1 MLATLGSSAAEGH
14 SNDPGK
20 MFVGG
25 LSWQTTEEGL
35 KDYFSKF
42 GDVAEVMVMRDPTTR
57 HSRGFGFVTFA
68 DTEGVDKVL
77 EFGTH
82 ELDGK
87 KIDPKVAFPRRSNP
101 KMVTRTKKIFV
112 GGLSAATTLEE
123 VKAYFQR
130 FGEIEDAMLM
140 HDKQTNR
147 HRGFGF
153 VTFTNEDMVERVCEV
168 HFHEINNKM
177 VECKKAQP
185 KEVMLP
191 VNIAKGKT
199 SSRALGELLMLQQP
213 SVLNQ
218 SMLGLAPP
226 LGLASPASLRYSPY
240 TVPQASPPGSKLQPH
255 QYAVVP
261 ASIPVSQSQLQSSS
275 QMMQSA
281 FQQQQLQAGQLQ
293 QAMLQ
298 ANLQQLQLLG
308 VDVQGFCQQQQ
319 QGGLGHLLAGQL
331 SCKPRGVL
339 QPAGGQQLQAGYN
352 MNDLMNLQNL
362 QGIDPSGGLQVP
374 IGL

>member
-1 MLATLGSSAAEGH
+1 
-14 SNDPGK
+14 
-20 MFVGG
+20 
-25 LSWQTTEEGL
+25 
-35 KDYFSKF
+35 
-42 GDVAEVMVMRDPTTR
+42 MVMRDPTTK

-68 DTEGVDKVL
+68 DTDGVDKVI

-123 VKAYFQR
+123 
-130 FGEIEDAMLM
+130 AMLM

-191 VNIAKGKT
+191 VNIAKGKSSAAARGLGFPAAAAAYAAAYAGRGYSGYPGLLAAASYGPSGFT
-199 SSRALGELLMLQQP
+199 SYGYFPTTAANVVQAAVSQP
-213 SVLNQ
+213 SLDQ
-218 SMLGLAPP
+218 
-226 LGLASPASLRYSPY
+226 
-240 TVPQASPPGSKLQPH
+240 
-255 QYAVVP
+255 
-261 ASIPVSQSQLQSSS
+261 
-275 QMMQSA
+275 
-281 FQQQQLQAGQLQ
+281 
-293 QAMLQ
+293 
-298 ANLQQLQLLG
+298 
-308 VDVQGFCQQQQ
+308 
-319 QGGLGHLLAGQL
+319 
-331 SCKPRGVL
+331 
-339 QPAGGQQLQAGYN
+339 
-352 MNDLMNLQNL
+352 
-362 QGIDPSGGLQVP
+362 
-374 IGL
+374 

>member
-1 MLATLGSSAAEGH
+1 MLSTLTGSSDNH

-25 LSWQTTEEGL
+25 LSWQTTEDGL

-42 GDVAEVMVMRDPTTR
+42 GEVAEVMVMRDPTTR

-191 VNIAKGKT
+191 VNIAKGKS

-213 SVLNQ
+213 GLLNNCS
-218 SMLGLAPP
+218 SMLGAMQP
-226 LGLASPASLRYSPY
+226 LGLTSPSSLRYSPY
-240 TVPQASPPGSKLQPH
+240 TVPQTSPPTKQLPP
-255 QYAVVP
+255 QYALSMIP
-261 ASIPVSQSQLQSSS
+261 SIPVSMATSSPMIQS
-275 QMMQSA
+275 
-281 FQQQQLQAGQLQ
+281 FQHQQQLQAGQLQ

-308 VDVQGFCQQQQ
+308 VDMSSFCQGQNSSLQ
-319 QGGLGHLLAGQL
+319 HLLANQF
-331 SCKPRGVL
+331 SCKPRGL
-339 QPAGGQQLQAGYN
+339 AMQHGGQQIQGYN
-352 MNDLMNLQNL
+352 MNDLLNLQNL
-362 QGIDPSGGLQVP
+362 QGIDPSATLQVP